1 MSAGVIYWLRNDLR
15 LHDNPA
21 LLLAARRA
29 SEQGGWLL
37 PVCLHDPVQQLET
50 RWGFARMGAHRR
62 AFLDQALQDLGR
74 QLAGLGSGLLQLHG
88 SPAMVL
94 PELARRLGA
103 RRLVCEAIAA
113 PEELAE
119 VQALRAAGLQVETV
133 WQSSLIDPA
142 DLPFAPEA
150 VPDTFTT
157 FRQKLERAGVLEALP
172 RPAPAALSPLP
183 AAFPATAATLAGA
196 LRPLEGEAS
205 ALGDWLASIAAR
217 PDMHSPAVDPRSSF
231 PYAEARCHGGERAAL
246 AHLAQYCARGLP
258 HSYKDTRNG
267 LAGLDYSSK
276 FSPWLATGALSPRQA
291 MAAIR
296 AFEAERGANDSSY
309 WLWFELLWRDHFRWM
324 SRKHGRR
331 LYGARGL
338 SERPLPAHNARGFER
353 WTEGRTGD
361 ALVDAGMRELSA
373 TGYLSNRLRQNVASY
388 LVHDLGGDWRAG
400 AAWFESQLIDYDC
413 CSNQGNWLYIA
424 GRGTDPRGG
433 RRFNTNKQAQ
443 DYDRDGAYRRLWGRP

>member
-1 MSAGVIYWLRNDLR
+1 MTCACTTNWRCSWHGR
-15 LHDNPA
+15 P
-21 LLLAARRA
+21 A
-29 SEQGGWLL
+29 SEQVGWLL
-37 PVCLHDPVQQLET
+37 PVFMHDPVQHSST
-50 RWGFARMGAHRR
+50 HWGFARMGAHRR
-62 AFLDQALQDLGR
+62 AFLGQALHDLGR

-157 FRQKLERAGVLEALP
+157 FRQKLERAGVLEAGQ
-172 RPAPAALSPLP
+172 APAARRPCPCGRISGYSGNPCRLRRPGVGAVEWLPDDCRHAPTHQALAARSALPLP
-183 AAFPATAATLAGA
+183 VRRRPAA
-196 LRPLEGEAS
+196 S
-205 ALGDWLASIAAR
+205 
-217 PDMHSPAVDPRSSF
+217 
-231 PYAEARCHGGERAAL
+231 GGEPAAL

-276 FSPWLATGALSPRQA
+276 LVALARDRSPVATPGHGRDPCLRGRARRQRRQLLALVQ
-291 MAAIR
+291 
-296 AFEAERGANDSSY
+296 
-309 WLWFELLWRDHFRWM
+309 LLWRDHFRWM

-331 LYGARGL
+331 LYWRPRPVRPAAARAQ
-338 SERPLPAHNARGFER
+338 RARLRALDRGPHR
-353 WTEGRTGD
+353 H

-388 LVHDLGGDWRAG
+388 LVHDLGCDWRAG
-400 AAWFESQLIDYDC
+400 AAWFEAQLIHYDC
-413 CSNQGNWLYIA
+413 VQQPGQLA
-424 GRGTDPRGG
+424 LHRRRGTDPRGG
-433 RRFNTNKQAQ
+433 RRFNTHKQAQ
-443 DYDRDGAYRRLWGRP
+443 DHDPDGAYRRLWGRP